1 MDFNL
6 YFHSNTLH
14 THTLTGKLRVLWRF
28 KEKMSGSLKPENPL
42 EGELTCTVCLDI
54 FRDPYLLPCGHNFCW
69 VCVRDLKQQGGRGK
83 FSCPDCR
90 QEWRPDVRLQKN
102 YKLAN
107 IAEDY
112 RKRSRSAKQDA
123 VVLCDICPGQT
134 AAVKTCL
141 KCEVSMCP
149 DHVKPHLERLAF
161 RDHPLTEPLKD
172 IQKRKCP
179 EHDEMLKYYCTEKKE
194 YVCSACT
201 IEGKHA
207 EHTVKFLKN
216 MEEGIKESSAG
227 RESFY
232 KRISLVH
239 VCLLIF
245 SVITLIALIAGLGF
259 YIHSRSEERHIVLA
273 LQNSMSMLHKE
284 ISALPSQL
292 KDLHSGLEDL
302 LSELEELR
310 KNISTGPEK
319 SSAGRLSF
327 HKRTSLVLACLWII
341 SLIAGLG
348 L

>member
-1 MDFNL
+1 
-6 YFHSNTLH
+6 
-14 THTLTGKLRVLWRF
+14 
-28 KEKMSGSLKPENPL
+28 MSGSLKPENPL

-69 VCVRDLKQQGGRGK
+69 VCVRDLKQQGERGK

-141 KCEVSMCP
+141 KCEVSICP

-216 MEEGIKESSAG
+216 MEEGIKV
-227 RESFY
+227 
-232 KRISLVH
+232 KPP
-239 VCLLIF
+239 
-245 SVITLIALIAGLGF
+245 
-259 YIHSRSEERHIVLA
+259 VLFFTPF
-273 LQNSMSMLHKE
+273 K
-284 ISALPSQL
+284 
-292 KDLHSGLEDL
+292 
-302 LSELEELR
+302 
-310 KNISTGPEK
+310 
-319 SSAGRLSF
+319 
-327 HKRTSLVLACLWII
+327 VY
-341 SLIAGLG
+341 
-348 L
+348 